1 MLEERRWRKWLYV
14 TLVVFIEWEMAF
26 AAILAFS
33 YGEVLSAAIPLAA
46 AFLVFLI
53 VAIAFEPRFTG
64 VRWQPSL
71 EFARRARIPLYAA
84 YVVFVGLIVMMAAPL
99 SLRYIR
105 YIRYLNPLAFS
116 VFRVGSVGSIVLTI
130 LLGVAF
136 NRWHASLRLI
146 ERRGPE

>member
-1 MLEERRWRKWLYV
+1 MVEERRWRKWLYV
-14 TLVVFIEWEMAF
+14 TGVVFFGWELAF
-26 AAILAFS
+26 GAILGLS
-33 YGEVLSAAIPLAA
+33 YGKVVSAAIPLAA
-46 AFLVFLI
+46 AFLVFLTI
-53 VAIAFEPRFTG
+53 AIAFEPRITG

-84 YVVFVGLIVMMAAPL
+84 YVGFVVLIVMMAAPL
-99 SLRYIR
+99 SLR

-146 ERRGPE
+146 ERRGAQ